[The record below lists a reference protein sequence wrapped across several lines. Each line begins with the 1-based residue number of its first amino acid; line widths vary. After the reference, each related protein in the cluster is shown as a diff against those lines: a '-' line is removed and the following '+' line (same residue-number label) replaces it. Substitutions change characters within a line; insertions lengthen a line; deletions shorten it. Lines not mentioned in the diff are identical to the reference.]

1 MNLSQ
6 AWADRPSLY
15 DLQLFQ
21 VAGTPVTVA
30 TLVTVALVLVATLVF
45 SRLAQRGATRL
56 LRRRGLR
63 DEGTVAAVVRLLHY
77 TIVVVGVGVAVE
89 TIGID
94 LSTFVAAG
102 AVLAVA
108 IGFAMQNVT
117 QNFLSG
123 VILLMERT
131 IKPGDILEVD
141 DQPVRVVRMG
151 IRATVV
157 RTRDES
163 ELILPNSILGQESVT
178 NYTLRDNLF
187 RLRATVGVRY
197 SSDLELVREVLERTA
212 AAIDWRLQKHDPVVL
227 LAGFGSSSVDYDVSV
242 WIDDPWLAQTRGSQ
256 LNEAIWRALEEAGI
270 TIAFPQLDVHF
281 DAPVTEGLSAVGQ

>member
-1 MNLSQ
+1 MDLSQ
-6 AWADRPSLY
+6 AWADRPSLF

-30 TLVTVALVLVATLVF
+30 TLVTVVLVLIATVLI
-45 SRLAQRGATRL
+45 SRLVQRGATRL

-63 DEGTVAAVVRLLHY
+63 DEGTVAAIVRLLHY
-77 TIVVVGVGVAVE
+77 TILVIGVGVAVE

-94 LSTFVAAG
+94 LTTFVAAG
-102 AVLAVA
+102 AILAVA
-108 IGFAMQNVT
+108 IGFAMQNLT

-131 IKPGDILEVD
+131 IKPGDILDVD
-141 DQPVRVVRMG
+141 DRTVRVVRMG

-163 ELILPNSILGQESVT
+163 ELIVPNSTLVQEHVT

-197 SSDLELVREVLERTA
+197 SSDLELVRQVLERTA
-212 AAIDWRLQKHDPVVL
+212 AALDWRLQGHDPVVL
-227 LAGFGSSSVDYDVSV
+227 LTGYGSSSVDYDVSV
-242 WIDDPWLAQTRGSQ
+242 WIDDPWLAQVRRSQ
-256 LNEAIWRALEEAGI
+256 LNEAIWWALEEAGI

-281 DAPVTEGLSAVGQ
+281 DAPVTEGLAAVGQ